1 MISLFLSKAFY
12 LQVDEDLLLPAL
24 VVTQD
29 TALVRIKKK
38 NRILNYDELI
48 SELLKE
54 KLKYKETEISRATW
68 QANDLQQ
75 LKLCVIPKR
84 HNG

>member
-1 MISLFLSKAFY
+1 M
-12 LQVDEDLLLPAL
+12 DEDLLLPAL

-29 TALVRIKKK
+29 TALVRIKK

-54 KLKYKETEISRATW
+54 KLKYKETEISRAT
-68 QANDLQQ
+68 
-75 LKLCVIPKR
+75 
-84 HNG
+84 

>member
-1 MISLFLSKAFY
+1 M
-12 LQVDEDLLLPAL
+12 DEDLLLPAV

-54 KLKYKETEISRATW
+54 KVEI
-68 QANDLQQ
+68 
-75 LKLCVIPKR
+75 
-84 HNG
+84 